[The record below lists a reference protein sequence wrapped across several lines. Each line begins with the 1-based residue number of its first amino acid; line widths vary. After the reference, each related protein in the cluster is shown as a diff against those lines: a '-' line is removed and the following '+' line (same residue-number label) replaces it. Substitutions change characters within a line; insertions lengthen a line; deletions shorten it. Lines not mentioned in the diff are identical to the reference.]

1 MPNIDLKTG
10 TNVIVGRPRKPL
22 PHRQVKRVSAL
33 LAGIGEIREAHL
45 PEMLAVGEAGS
56 AQTVLFVVV
65 EPAGAVATVRER
77 IEAGLERALR
87 RQLPLWVVP
96 SGHDL
101 IDTVREAHCVV
112 GWRD

>member
-10 TNVIVGRPRKPL
+10 TNVIVGRPRKAL
-22 PHRQVKRVSAL
+22 PSRQVKRISAL
-33 LAGIGEIREAHL
+33 LASIGEIREAHL
-45 PEMLAVGEAGS
+45 PEILAVGEAAG

-65 EPAGAVATVRER
+65 EPTAAAVAVRER
-77 IEAGLERALR
+77 IEAGLERALKGR
-87 RQLPLWVVP
+87 LALWVVP
-96 SGHDL
+96 IGHEL